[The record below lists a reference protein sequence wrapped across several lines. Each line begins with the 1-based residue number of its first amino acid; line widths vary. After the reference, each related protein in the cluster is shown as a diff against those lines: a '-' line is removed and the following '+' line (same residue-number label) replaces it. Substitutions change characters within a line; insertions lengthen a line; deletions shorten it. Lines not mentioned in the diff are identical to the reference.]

1 VDESGGV
8 FGDVSFDLRV
18 SGMEHVG
25 LACENEALDWF
36 RHFSMHFLGVLYH
49 FGGADHIYRRLSVL
63 RYSF

>member
-1 VDESGGV
+1 
-8 FGDVSFDLRV
+8 
-18 SGMEHVG
+18 MEHVG
-25 LACENEALDWF
+25 LACESEALDWF